1 MIKKSTLFGF
11 ALLCGAAAV
20 ASLSGQAFAAQDSGM
35 LRVYMNNA
43 RVLRL
48 DRPVSKVIVGN
59 DDIADATVAD
69 DRTVVLTGKNYG
81 STNLLLL
88 DGDGNAIVD
97 QRVLVSID
105 EGNTVRLYKQTS
117 RNVYSCAPWCEENV
131 SAGGAKP

>member
-1 MIKKSTLFGF
+1 M
-11 ALLCGAAAV
+11 
-20 ASLSGQAFAAQDSGM
+20 
-35 LRVYMNNA
+35 
-43 RVLRL
+43 
-48 DRPVSKVIVGN
+48 IVGN

-117 RNVYSCAPWCEENV
+117 RNVYSCAPWCEE
-131 SAGGAKP
+131 

>member
-11 ALLCGAAAV
+11 ALLFGAAGV
-20 ASLSGQAFAAQDSGM
+20 ASISSNAFAAPESGL

-48 DRPVSKVIVGN
+48 DRPVSKVIIGN

-105 EGNTVRLYKQTS
+105 EGNTIRLYKQTARS
-117 RNVYSCAPWCEENV
+117 VYSCAPWCEENV
-131 SAGGAKP
+131 SSGGTNP